1 MKYDKFF
8 ALAKEAGIEEVE
20 LSFSTS
26 HELSFSLFHGEIVS
40 YTSSNSSSYLVR
52 GLYKGKLG
60 TFTSDVYNSKLAK
73 LFVDKI
79 IENAS
84 VIENDDPVF
93 IFKGS
98 EKYKKINTFNKEL
111 GQIPV
116 EKKIEAA
123 KELEAKI
130 RSGDKRIV
138 EVQTVAY
145 AEEMSS
151 RTILNSHGL
160 KLTQKNNFFYIYGAA
175 VGREGNQ
182 TKSGYDIFFNNDF
195 SKLDIDKLAKSCVAE
210 TVDQL
215 GGEPCESATYKAVL
229 SPDVVSALLNAYV
242 SSASAEDVQK
252 NSSLF
257 IGKLGQKVA
266 SNKVTVEDLP
276 LAKTVFARSF
286 DDEGV
291 ATYNKPIIK
300 NGVLQTYLY
309 NLTTA
314 AKDGVQTT
322 ANGESGGASMVG
334 TSPWFLRMKP
344 GKKSQ
349 DELFKDVN
357 NGVYITDVSGLHAG
371 LNPRSGNFSLQS
383 TGYLIENGK
392 RGRGLD
398 IITVS
403 GNLVDLFNSIE
414 EVGSDSKVFSSATEC
429 PSVVIKKIAVSGK

>member
-8 ALAKEAGIEEVE
+8 ELAKAAGISEVE
-20 LSFSTS
+20 LSVSTS

-60 TFTSDVYNSKLAK
+60 TFTSDVYNTKLAQY
-73 LFVDKI
+73 FVNKI

-98 EKYKKINTFNKEL
+98 EKYKKINTFNREL

-116 EKKIEAA
+116 EKKIELA
-123 KELEAKI
+123 KELESKI

-145 AEEMSS
+145 AEETSTN
-151 RTILNSHGL
+151 TIINSHGL
-160 KLTQKNNFFYIYGAA
+160 KLNQKNNFFYIYGAA
-175 VGREGNQ
+175 VGKEGNQ
-182 TKSGYDIFFNNDF
+182 TKSGYDIFFGNDF
-195 SKLDIDKLAKSCVAE
+195 SKLDVDKLAKSCVAE

-257 IGKLGQKVA
+257 IGKLNQKVA

-291 ATYNKPIIK
+291 ATYNKPITK
-300 NGVLQTYLY
+300 NGILQTYLY

-314 AKDGVQTT
+314 AKEGVETT
-322 ANGESGGASMVG
+322 ANGVAGGSSKVG
-334 TSPWFLRMKP
+334 TSPWFLKMKP
-344 GKKSQ
+344 GKKSRE
-349 DELFKDVN
+349 ELFKDVN

-371 LNPRSGNFSLQS
+371 VNPRSGNFSLQS

-398 IITVS
+398 IITIS